1 MANTKRNR
9 KVHAAGI
16 LLSLCALGGIAAAAP
31 NVIFSPDA
39 VITASASFDIG
50 DFSVSEN
57 TTDKTVTVLSYHG
70 SGGAVTLPLHTGL
83 YRPANGYKYI
93 VDENAFQNNA
103 NITKVTIP
111 SAYIKIGKG
120 AFSGCTKLTT
130 VVTTGGDL
138 ATIGEDAFKNCSKL
152 TTLNLSEGLKT
163 IDKNAFTGTA
173 LTKLQI
179 PGSLESI
186 GYSAFKGV
194 TTLTSVDYLSN
205 VKYNTSHLNTI
216 MPYAFMN
223 CSGLNDLCSLP
234 TAVTYLGREAFRNCT
249 SLTKLDLDY
258 INVTTIPPLLAH
270 GCTKMEIVYLPQ
282 KVQKIEI
289 NAFGKNGIANSKS
302 DHAVEIR
309 CLSRT
314 SAINTSNGTVKSR
327 VVVLDTSGNENNWGG
342 AFYDTKKIIF
352 KGYPNSALDYGY
364 HSYDYQYAG
373 RNSISKYPNNSA
385 SGITSEFMYYS
396 NNNLGT
402 VSYWDGETSTVNR
415 LCTFLK
421 DIPYPLPGK
430 INDNDLIAVNDGY
443 EDIIKINSVTCKDAA
458 GNTLADGKP
467 FGQGTTYYYEVKIQ
481 PKSSSYNFNL
491 ENMKYN
497 NTGKIKV
504 LGQKDKSGKAKTAYA
519 YANVVGISL
528 GSADA
533 LPVVTLRCY
542 ADLSDYEDANG
553 NEPYSDSWSG
563 SNGSNLP
570 KDLYG
575 ANTHTLYYLR
585 APHPYVDDTT
595 AVNTKPRVTLDLEPV
610 TDEVN
615 KGNLFDQSKYWNAG
629 AAKVY
634 YAYREKGTST
644 ALNYSCTWILENLEP
659 EKTYNVYFSSNSSD
673 ANRFYT
679 YEFKAPPVL
688 KVKGA
693 NLNLSDVL
701 GLKFNLEPTAS
712 FIKSDAKATFKVKH
726 GNSYVNVTSAIPA
739 TNTDGVYAFPVLLN
753 AKEMYDP
760 VTLNGYSASGL
771 SSDWALVLG
780 KKCTYLPD
788 KTFTYTVMEYLN
800 SAVSN
805 PSITPKNRA
814 LAQATKDYG
823 IMVMKRLNYNTNL
836 ITSADETAALE
847 NISDV
852 TAYDFEQFAP
862 VKSGSTP
869 AGFKGVGASFECKSA
884 SVFNVKFNVLAG
896 HTIDEFTIKCT
907 DPKGRTTTITPVL
920 SADTENQYV
929 YSITGLT
936 AKQLSDQYTFTVS
949 GGGKTFTIKVSS
961 MSYFY
966 AQRNN
971 SDPNVTNLGKAVYL
985 YNQAAN
991 A

>member
-50 DFSVSEN
+50 DFSVVEN
-57 TTDKTVTVLSYHG
+57 ETDKTVTVLSYHG
-70 SGGAVTLPLHTGL
+70 TGGAITLPVHTGK
-83 YRPANGYKYI
+83 YKPANGYTYI
-93 VDENAFQNNA
+93 V
-103 NITKVTIP
+103 
-111 SAYIKIGKG
+111 
-120 AFSGCTKLTT
+120 
-130 VVTTGGDL
+130 
-138 ATIGEDAFKNCSKL
+138 GEDAFNGNKNITSVSFPSCYTIVEDEAFNACTNLKTVS
-152 TTLNLSEGLKT
+152 LNEGLKEIRYCGFWHT
-163 IDKNAFTGTA
+163 GLTSVAIPKTVELIGSGAFQSCSSLTSVSRLNGASYSASSLKQIGNSSFASCPKLTSVVIQSNKLNKMGTGVFQNCTA
-173 LTKLQI
+173 LT
-179 PGSLESI
+179 S
-186 GYSAFKGV
+186 
-194 TTLTSVDYLSN
+194 
-205 VKYNTSHLNTI
+205 
-216 MPYAFMN
+216 
-223 CSGLNDLCSLP
+223 
-234 TAVTYLGREAFRNCT
+234 
-249 SLTKLDLDY
+249 LDLDY
-258 INVTTIPPLLAH
+258 TQLTEIPYRTFYD
-270 GCTKMEIVYLPQ
+270 CTALTRVYLPQ
-282 KVQKIEI
+282 TAVKIRNE
-289 NAFGKNGIANSKS
+289 AFGNVGTANSKS
-302 DHAVEIR
+302 DHSVEIIS
-309 CLSRT
+309 LST
-314 SAINTSNGTVKSR
+314 TPAINTSTGLAKTYMTCIDS
-327 VVVLDTSGNENNWGG
+327 SGNETNWGVAFAG
-342 AFYDTKKIIF
+342 AKKIIF
-352 KGYPNSALDYGY
+352 SAYPNSALDYGY
-364 HSYDYQYAG
+364 HSTYKNINGKKTIGKNASG
-373 RNSISKYPNNSA
+373 TS
-385 SGITSEFMYYS
+385 SGITSTFTYFS
-396 NNNLGT
+396 SSSSSSGSPQ
-402 VSYWDGETSTVNR
+402 VSYWDGDSTGLNR
-415 LCTFLK
+415 VCTFLK

-430 INDNDLIAVNDGY
+430 INDNDTIKVNTGY
-443 EDIIKINSVTCKDAA
+443 ENMIDIVSVTCKDAKT
-458 GNTLADGKP
+458 NEVLADGKP

-481 PKSSSYNFNL
+481 PKNEYNFNL
-491 ENMKYN
+491 ENMKLS
-497 NTGKIKV
+497 NTSKLKA
-504 LGQKDKSGKAKTAYA
+504 LGEPDLASVATTSVAYT
-519 YANVVGISL
+519 NIVGISL
-528 GSADA
+528 TSAKA
-533 LPVVTLRCY
+533 KPIVTVRCY
-542 ADLSDYEDANG
+542 ADFSDYYYKDSNNETIFPYRESYSG
-553 NEPYSDSWSG
+553 NNISIA
-563 SNGSNLP
+563 P

-575 ANTHTLYYLR
+575 AATHTLYYLR

-610 TDEVN
+610 TGEVN
-615 KGNLFDQSKYWNAG
+615 KGNLFDQSKYWSAG
-629 AAKVY
+629 AASVY

-644 ALNYSCTWILENLEP
+644 ALNYRSTWTLENLEP
-659 EKTYNVYFSSNSSD
+659 EKTYYVYFSSGASD
-673 ANRFYT
+673 AGRFYT
-679 YEFKAPPVL
+679 YEFQAPTVL

-701 GLKFNLEPTAS
+701 RLKFNLEPTAS
-712 FIKSDAKATFKVKH
+712 FITNDAKATFKVKH
-726 GNSYVNVTSAIPA
+726 GNSYANVTSEIPA
-739 TNTDGVYAFPVLLN
+739 TNNDGVYAFSVPLN

-771 SSDWALVLG
+771 SEDWALVLG
-780 KKCTYLPD
+780 KKCSYLPD
-788 KTFTYTVMEYLN
+788 KTFTYTIMEYLN

-823 IMVMKRLNYNTNL
+823 IMVMKRLNYNTSL